1 MTVEYGEAL
10 SCVSL
15 IVITLNEEDNIERCL
30 KSAGGVGEIIVV
42 DSFSTDRTVERAE
55 RLGAVVYRRPFVSAA
70 DQKNWALERAKL
82 EWVLILDADESLS
95 SELAKEIASELARPR
110 ADGYLLR
117 RRNFFFGRRI
127 RYCGWQGDRVLRLF
141 RRGCGRYPDVAVHER
156 LVLDGTAVSL
166 RSYLDH
172 RPYRD
177 MSDYIDRMKSYSR
190 RGAEEL
196 HHRGKR
202 WFPAIVTH
210 PVGRFFRMYILQ
222 GGFLDGPAGLVL
234 CMLAAMSVCFK
245 YATLREMTVSRAREP
260 GR

>member
-1 MTVEYGEAL
+1 VTVVYGEAF
-10 SCVSL
+10 SRISL

-30 KSAGGVGEIIVV
+30 GSADGVGEIIIV
-42 DSFSTDRTVERAE
+42 DSHSTDRTVEHAE
-55 RLGAVVYRRPFVSAA
+55 RLGAVVYRRPFISAA

-82 EWVLILDADESLS
+82 DWVLILDADESLS
-95 SELAKEIASELARPR
+95 PEIAKEIATELAHPR

-141 RRGCGRYPDVAVHER
+141 RRGHGRYPEVAVHER
-156 LVLDGTAVSL
+156 LALDGTVAAL
-166 RSYLDH
+166 RCYLDH

-177 MSDYIDRMKSYSR
+177 MADYIDRMKSYSR

-196 HHRGKR
+196 HRRGKR
-202 WFPAIVTH
+202 WFPALVTH

-222 GGFLDGPAGLVL
+222 GGFLDGGAGLVL
-234 CMLAAMSVCFK
+234 CVLAAMSVCFK
-245 YATLREMTVSRAREP
+245 YAILREMTVSHGSEP
-260 GR
+260 ER